1 MNGGENLRLLNTFI
15 KFATV
20 VMQLH
25 MWSELLVPLLNMIK
39 EGCENKPALL
49 ILIFF
54 IIFFKSQKCNLSLN

>member
-49 ILIFF
+49 ILLIFF
-54 IIFFKSQKCNLSLN
+54 FFFKSQKFNLSLN

>member
-1 MNGGENLRLLNTFI
+1 MTVTLSANSINFMNGGENLRFLNTFI

-39 EGCENKPALL
+39 
-49 ILIFF
+49 
-54 IIFFKSQKCNLSLN
+54 